1 MIDTNTN
8 RRISADPTSQV
19 GRRRWPIRGL
29 RKAAYVAPRLVANT
43 LLVLVIAPALP
54 DWAGIG
60 LFWGGLTVALLL
72 VLGVGES
79 FAVRALFNARRLTQ
93 VERAGLA
100 AVVADL
106 CHLELGPP
114 IVDLYVARRRGA
126 PAAIAHGRR
135 SIVMAPEFVNGILT
149 GRLPRREAFAVLAH
163 ASLVTRSGL
172 VRHDAAIVF
181 WLTPW
186 RVLAV
191 VGRPARGL
199 FGFEWRIRVVVFGT
213 AIWQSAAGSSSA
225 PGPLNGPMI
234 AVALSVILALTY
246 LVPRWAIGWENLV
259 AGTGDRELVARGLGP
274 AMAAFL
280 RRYPQTSV
288 SVARTQLLDPLVHE
302 KPQLRLVGT

>member
-1 MIDTNTN
+1 
-8 RRISADPTSQV
+8 
-19 GRRRWPIRGL
+19 
-29 RKAAYVAPRLVANT
+29 VASS

-60 LFWGGLTVALLL
+60 LFYGGLAVAVLL

-79 FAVRALFNARRLTQ
+79 LAVRVLFNARQLTQ
-93 VERAGLA
+93 VERTGMAGVVAGL
-100 AVVADL
+100 
-106 CHLELGPP
+106 CRLELGPP
-114 IVDLYVARRRGA
+114 IVDLY
-126 PAAIAHGRR
+126 
-135 SIVMAPEFVNGILT
+135 APEFVNGILA
-149 GRLPRREAFAVLAH
+149 GHLPRREQVAVLAH

-181 WLTPW
+181 WSTPW

-199 FGFEWRIRVVVFGT
+199 LGFAWKIRVVVFGT

-259 AGTGDRELVARGLGP
+259 ASTGDRQLLARGLGP

-280 RRYPQTSV
+280 RRYPQTS
-288 SVARTQLLDPLVHE
+288 ALIERTQLLDPPVRP

>member
-1 MIDTNTN
+1 M
-8 RRISADPTSQV
+8 
-19 GRRRWPIRGL
+19 
-29 RKAAYVAPRLVANT
+29 APRLVVST
-43 LLVLVIAPALP
+43 LLVLMVGPALP

-60 LFWGGLTVALLL
+60 LFYGGLVVAALL
-72 VLGVGES
+72 VLGLGES
-79 FAVRALFNARRLTQ
+79 LAVRVLFNARRLTP
-93 VERAGLA
+93 VERTGLA
-100 AVVADL
+100 AVAADL

-135 SIVMAPEFVNGILT
+135 SIVMAPEFVNGILR
-149 GRLPRREAFAVLAH
+149 GDLPRREAVAVLAH

-181 WLTPW
+181 WSTPW

-199 FGFEWRIRVVVFGT
+199 LGFAWRIRVVVFGA
-213 AIWQSAAGSSSA
+213 AIWQSATDGSSA

-246 LVPRWAIGWENLV
+246 LVPRWAIGWENLL
-259 AGTGDRELVARGLGP
+259 ASTGDRELIARDLGQP
-274 AMAAFL
+274 MAAFL
-280 RRYPQTSV
+280 RRYPQTSALV
-288 SVARTQLLDPLVHE
+288 VRVRLLDPPVHE

>member
-1 MIDTNTN
+1 MSDTNTN
-8 RRISADPTSQV
+8 RRISADPTSRV

-29 RKAAYVAPRLVANT
+29 RKAAYVAPRLVAST

-60 LFWGGLTVALLL
+60 LFWGGLAVALLL
-72 VLGVGES
+72 VLGGES
-79 FAVRALFNARRLTQ
+79 LAVRALLNARRLTQ

-149 GRLPRREAFAVLAH
+149 GRLPRREAVAVLAH

-172 VRHDAAIVF
+172 VRHDAVIVF
-181 WLTPW
+181 WSTPW

-191 VGRPARGL
+191 VGRLAHGL
-199 FGFEWRIRVVVFGT
+199 LGFAWNIRVVVFGT
-213 AIWQSAAGSSSA
+213 AIWQSATDSSSA

-246 LVPRWAIGWENLV
+246 LVPRWAIGWEKLV
-259 AGTGDRELVARGLGP
+259 ASTGDRELVARGLGP

-280 RRYPQTSV
+280 RRYPQTSALV
-288 SVARTQLLDPLVHE
+288 ERTQVLDPPVPE
-302 KPQLRLVGT
+302 EPRLRLIGT

>member
-1 MIDTNTN
+1 MSGPNTN
-8 RRISADPTSQV
+8 RRISADPTSRV
-19 GRRRWPIRGL
+19 RPGRWRTRGL
-29 RKAAYVAPRLVANT
+29 RKATFVAPRLVAST

-60 LFWGGLTVALLL
+60 LFWGGLTVGLLL

-79 FAVRALFNARRLTQ
+79 LAVRALFNARRLTQ

-135 SIVMAPEFVNGILT
+135 SIVMAPEFINGILT
-149 GRLPRREAFAVLAH
+149 GRLPRREAVAVLAH

-181 WLTPW
+181 WSTPW

-199 FGFEWRIRVVVFGT
+199 LGFAWKIRVVVFGV
-213 AIWQSAAGSSSA
+213 AIWQSAAGSTSA

-246 LVPRWAIGWENLV
+246 LAPRWAIGWENLV
-259 AGTGDRELVARGLGP
+259 ASTGDRKLLARGLGP
-274 AMAAFL
+274 AMASFL
-280 RRYPQTSV
+280 RRYPQTS
-288 SVARTQLLDPLVHE
+288 ALIERTQLLDPPVRP
-302 KPQLRLVGT
+302 KTQLRRVGP

>member
-1 MIDTNTN
+1 
-8 RRISADPTSQV
+8 
-19 GRRRWPIRGL
+19 
-29 RKAAYVAPRLVANT
+29 VASS

-60 LFWGGLTVALLL
+60 LFYGGLAVAVLL

-79 FAVRALFNARRLTQ
+79 LAVRVLFNARQLTQ
-93 VERAGLA
+93 VERTGMAGVVAGL
-100 AVVADL
+100 
-106 CHLELGPP
+106 CRLELGPP

-126 PAAIAHGRR
+126 PAASAHGRR
-135 SIVMAPEFVNGILT
+135 SIVMAPEFVNGILA
-149 GRLPRREAFAVLAH
+149 GHLPRREQVAVLAH

-181 WLTPW
+181 WSTPW

-199 FGFEWRIRVVVFGT
+199 LGFAWKIRVVVFGT

-259 AGTGDRELVARGLGP
+259 ASTGDRQLLARGLGP

-280 RRYPQTSV
+280 RRYPQTS
-288 SVARTQLLDPLVHE
+288 ALIERTQLLDPPVRP